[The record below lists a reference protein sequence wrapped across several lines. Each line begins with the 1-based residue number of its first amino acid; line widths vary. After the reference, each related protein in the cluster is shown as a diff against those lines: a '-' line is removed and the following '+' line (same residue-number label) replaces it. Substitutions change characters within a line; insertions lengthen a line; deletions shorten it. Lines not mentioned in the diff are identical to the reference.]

1 MLIRNG
7 TLSLVVMDTNAAVNK
22 IKSIVQSLQG
32 YVINSN
38 TFHQGEQLR
47 AQMTLRVP
55 AESFDVAMEQLK
67 GVATRVEKEVTSG
80 QDVTEAYTDLQ
91 SRLKTLQTTESEL
104 QKLLTQV
111 RERSSK
117 AEDILAVYREL
128 TAIQSQIEQ
137 VKGRMQYYERLT
149 DMSTINIDLTPDA
162 LSKPIVVAG
171 WRPGETAS
179 EALRNLVK
187 ALQWA
192 VDALIVI
199 VLYIIPILLVLSLPL
214 IVLILIVRKL
224 GRRKPKSGLPA
235 RP

>member
-1 MLIRNG
+1 
-7 TLSLVVMDTNAAVNK
+7 
-22 IKSIVQSLQG
+22 
-32 YVINSN
+32 
-38 TFHQGEQLR
+38 
-47 AQMTLRVP
+47 
-55 AESFDVAMEQLK
+55 
-67 GVATRVEKEVTSG
+67 VEKEVTSG

-149 DMSTINIDLTPDA
+149 DMSTINVDLTPDA